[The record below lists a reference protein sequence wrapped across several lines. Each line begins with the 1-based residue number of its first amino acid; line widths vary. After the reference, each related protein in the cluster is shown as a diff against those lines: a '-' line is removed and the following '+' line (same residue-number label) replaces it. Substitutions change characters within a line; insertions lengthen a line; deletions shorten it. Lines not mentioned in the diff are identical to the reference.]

1 LIILVVCPYFKE
13 VNKMPEPHIYD
24 LIVIGAGPGGYV
36 AAIRASKLG
45 LKVIVV
51 EKRATLGGVC
61 LNEGCIPS
69 KALLDS
75 SELFALARDRFAT
88 YGIAIGTPHL
98 DLDAMMLRKEDVVT
112 KLTDGIVYLFKKNEI
127 ERLHGSALL
136 KGVNASGQHQVE
148 VLLAVTPPVSSAQ
161 QSLLEPIPQS
171 AVTLLAPKV
180 ILATGSE
187 ASALP
192 GIPFDGQVVVAA
204 REALS
209 FDQVPEHL
217 IVAGGGYIGLELGSV
232 WRRLGA
238 QVTVMEMLP
247 QILPN
252 MDRQAADTLY
262 RSLRKQGI
270 QFKLGTRITG
280 VRRIGAKA
288 IVQFNAGNGSEEVD
302 CDKVLVAVGRRPLT
316 GGLGLEAIGVV
327 LDESGRV
334 VIDDAYQSSV
344 PGVYAIGDLVSG
356 PMLAH
361 KASEEGV
368 ACVERIAG
376 MTTKVEYEYIPGAVY
391 TWPEASSVGRTEEQ
405 LKADGVPY
413 RSGRFNFSS
422 LGRARCMDETEG
434 FVKIL
439 AHLESDRVLGVHIV
453 GPRASDLISEAA
465 TVMSFGGTAR
475 DIALICHAH
484 PTLPEAIREAAQDV
498 HKESIHV

>member
-1 LIILVVCPYFKE
+1 MSE
-13 VNKMPEPHIYD
+13 QIYD
-24 LIVIGAGPGGYV
+24 LIIIGAGPGGYV
-36 AAIRASKLG
+36 AAIRATQLG
-45 LKVIVV
+45 MKVIVV
-51 EKRATLGGVC
+51 EKRATPGGVC

-75 SELFALARDRFAT
+75 SELFALSRDRFALH
-88 YGIAIGTPHL
+88 GIVVDPPAL
-98 DLDAMMLRKEDVVT
+98 DLASMMLRKEDVVK
-112 KLTDGIVYLFKKNEI
+112 KLTDGITYLFKKNKI
-127 ERLHGSALL
+127 ELL
-136 KGVNASGQHQVE
+136 QGLAVLKAVNAAGQHQVE
-148 VLLAVTPPVSSAQ
+148 VTVPPPASSSQ
-161 QSLLEPIPQS
+161 QSLPES
-171 AVTLLAPKV
+171 ASRSTVQLTAPKV

-192 GIPFDGQVVVAA
+192 GIPFDGQVVVSA
-204 REALS
+204 RETLS
-209 FDQVPEHL
+209 FDRVPEHL
-217 IVAGGGYIGLELGSV
+217 VVAGGGFIGLELGSV

-252 MDRQAADTLY
+252 MDRQAADMLY

-270 QFKLGTRITG
+270 QFKLDTRITG
-280 VRRIGAKA
+280 VRRIGSKA
-288 IVQFNAGNGSEEVD
+288 MVQFNSGTGSEEVD

-316 GGLGLEAIGVV
+316 GGLGLEAAGVA
-327 LDESGRV
+327 LNESGRV
-334 VIDDAYQSSV
+334 VVDDSYQTSV
-344 PGVYAIGDLVSG
+344 TGIFAVGDLVAG

-376 MTTKVEYEYIPGAVY
+376 MSTAVEYELIPGAVY
-391 TWPEASSVGRTEEQ
+391 TWPEASSVGETEEQ
-405 LKADGVPY
+405 LKAAGIPY
-413 RSGRFNFSS
+413 RSGRFNFAA

-439 AHLESDRVLGVHIV
+439 AHQESDRVLGVHIV

-465 TVMSFGGTAR
+465 AVMSFGGTAR

-484 PTLPEAIREAAQDV
+484 PTLPEAIREAALDV

>member
-1 LIILVVCPYFKE
+1 MSEQV
-13 VNKMPEPHIYD
+13 YD
-24 LIVIGAGPGGYV
+24 LIIIGAGPGGYV
-36 AAIRASKLG
+36 AAIRASQLG
-45 LKVIVV
+45 MKVALV
-51 EKRATLGGVC
+51 EKRVTSGGVC

-75 SELFALARDRFAT
+75 SELFALARDRFALH
-88 YGIAIGTPHL
+88 GIAIDPPHL
-98 DLDAMMLRKEDVVT
+98 DLDAMMLRKEDVVR
-112 KLTDGIVYLFKKNEI
+112 KLTDGIAYLLKKNEV
-127 ERLHGSALL
+127 ERFHGTAVL
-136 KGVNASGQHQVE
+136 KAVNPAGQHQVE
-148 VLLAVTPPVSSAQ
+148 VALAAPPAAAEGQQNLLSQAVVILT
-161 QSLLEPIPQS
+161 
-171 AVTLLAPKV
+171 APKV
-180 ILATGSE
+180 LLATGSE

-192 GIPFDGQVVVAA
+192 GIPFDGHVVVTA

-217 IVAGGGYIGLELGSV
+217 IVAGGGAIGLELGSV

-238 QVTVMEMLP
+238 RVTVMEMLP

-252 MDRQAADTLY
+252 MDRQAADVLY

-280 VRRIGAKA
+280 VRRIGSKA
-288 IVQFNAGNGSEEVD
+288 IVLFNSGTGSEEID

-316 GGLGLEAIGVV
+316 SGLRLEVV
-327 LDESGRV
+327 GISLDESGRV
-334 VIDDAYQSSV
+334 VVDDSYQSSV
-344 PGVYAIGDLVSG
+344 PGIYAVGDLVVG

-376 MTTKVEYEYIPGAVY
+376 MATKVEYEFIPGVVY
-391 TWPEASSVGRTEEQ
+391 TWPEAAGVGSTEEQ
-405 LKADGVPY
+405 LKIAGIPY
-413 RSGRFNFSS
+413 RSGRFNFAA

-434 FVKIL
+434 FVKVL
-439 AHLESDRVLGVHIV
+439 AHQENDRVLGVHIV

-484 PTLPEAIREAAQDV
+484 PTLPEAIREAALDV
-498 HKESIHV
+498 HKESIHI